1 MSPCWIG
8 HYRLSGRFGYG
19 SGDSVSRI
27 GLVDIVRT
35 TGLGYLNLLDLSGL
49 EVLELKLGCGRI
61 LRTRLRVRY
70 VSIYGPLVHMSRG
83 LLAGVVVLAFA
94 FAFPVA
100 PLSAKKKE
108 EAGKLT
114 KKQER
119 KRLKKLEKELQGPFK
134 RWLKEDVLYIITDG
148 EKKAFVR
155 LTTGEERENFIEQ
168 FWMRRDPTPDS
179 MENEYKEE
187 HYRRIA
193 YANDRFFSGLP
204 GWRTDRGQI
213 YITFGPPD
221 EIEDHPTGGPY
232 ERPWEEGGGRTITYP
247 FQIWRYRWIEGIGTN
262 ILIEF
267 VDRTMT
273 GQYRHTMD
281 PTEKDAALHIPGYG
295 DTFFEGRQGI
305 MNRGDRIGGLGH
317 MGVPEG
323 HGGMRYNPFERLEQ
337 FAKLQRP
344 PPVKF
349 RDLEA
354 VVESRI
360 EYNTL
365 PYKVE
370 VHYVRI
376 TDSSILTGVTVQLEN
391 KDLVFKEEDGIHKG
405 IVNIFGRVTT
415 LTRRIATIF
424 EDTVTI
430 DTTAERLP
438 QQMNRSSVYHKSIP
452 LAPGMYRLEL
462 VVKDVV
468 GETMSTYRVALHVPK
483 FEEDKLAN
491 SSLILADKIE
501 RVPTRSLGT
510 GQFVIGSSKV
520 RPRIGEEFRRDE
532 KMGIYM
538 QIYNLGEDEETRRAN
553 GSVTY
558 KIARLDNPEELL
570 LDFTEDIN
578 TMRGASP
585 RQTVVEKLL
594 PLANLEPGEYR
605 LSLEVSDSVK
615 NEVLMPS
622 ATFKV
627 VK

>member
-1 MSPCWIG
+1 
-8 HYRLSGRFGYG
+8 
-19 SGDSVSRI
+19 
-27 GLVDIVRT
+27 
-35 TGLGYLNLLDLSGL
+35 
-49 EVLELKLGCGRI
+49 
-61 LRTRLRVRY
+61 
-70 VSIYGPLVHMSRG
+70 MSRR

-100 PLSAKKKE
+100 PLSAKEKQ

-134 RWLKEDVLYIITDG
+134 RWLKEDVLYIITG
-148 EKKAFVR
+148 VEKKAFLR
-155 LTTGEERENFIEQ
+155 FTTAEEREDFIEQ

-193 YANDRFFSGLP
+193 YANDRFASGFP
-204 GWRTDRGQI
+204 GWRTDRGRI

-221 EIEDHPTGGPY
+221 EIEDHPSGGLY
-232 ERPWEEGGGRTITYP
+232 DRPMDEGGGTTSTYP
-247 FQIWRYRWIEGIGTN
+247 FQIWRYRYIQGIGTD

-267 VDRTMT
+267 VDTTMT
-273 GQYRHTMD
+273 GEYRHTMD
-281 PTEKDAALHIPGYG
+281 PYEKDALTHVPGAGATLYEQMG
-295 DTFFEGRQGI
+295 MMDRNDRMAGRP
-305 MNRGDRIGGLGH
+305 
-317 MGVPEG
+317 GVP
-323 HGGMRYNPFERLEQ
+323 HGMQSRRYQPFERLEQ
-337 FAKLQRP
+337 WAKLQKP

-349 RDLEA
+349 KDLEA

-365 PYKVE
+365 PYEVE

-376 TDSSILTGVTVQLEN
+376 TDNSILTGITVQLEN
-391 KDLVFKEEDGIHKG
+391 KDLIFREEDGLHKG

-415 LTRRIATIF
+415 LTRRIATVF
-424 EDTVTI
+424 EDTVSL
-430 DTTAERLP
+430 DTTEERLP

-462 VVKDVV
+462 VVKDVI
-468 GETMSTYRVALHVPK
+468 GETMSTHRVALHVPE
-483 FEEDKLAN
+483 FEEDKLAS

-520 RPRIGEEFRRDE
+520 RPRIGEEFKRNE
-532 KMGIYM
+532 KMGIYV

-558 KIARLDNPEELL
+558 KIARLDKPEDLL

-578 TMRGASP
+578 TIRGASP

-594 PLANLEPGEYR
+594 PLGSLDPGEYR

-627 VK
+627 K

>member
-1 MSPCWIG
+1 
-8 HYRLSGRFGYG
+8 
-19 SGDSVSRI
+19 
-27 GLVDIVRT
+27 
-35 TGLGYLNLLDLSGL
+35 
-49 EVLELKLGCGRI
+49 
-61 LRTRLRVRY
+61 
-70 VSIYGPLVHMSRG
+70 MSRR
-83 LLAGVVVLAFA
+83 LLAGVVVLACA

-100 PLSAKKKE
+100 PLSAKEKQ

-134 RWLKEDVLYIITDG
+134 RWLKEDVLYIITG
-148 EKKAFVR
+148 VEKKAFLR
-155 LTTGEERENFIEQ
+155 FTTGEEREDFIEQ

-193 YANDRFFSGLP
+193 YANDRFASGFP
-204 GWRTDRGQI
+204 GWRTDRGRI

-221 EIEDHPTGGPY
+221 EIEDHPSGGLY
-232 ERPWEEGGGRTITYP
+232 DRPIDEGGGTTSTFP
-247 FQIWRYRWIEGIGTN
+247 FQIWRYRYLQGVGTD

-267 VDRTMT
+267 VDPTLT
-273 GQYRHTMD
+273 GEYRHTMD
-281 PTEKDAALHIPGYG
+281 PYEKDALTHVPGAGATLYEQMG
-295 DTFFEGRQGI
+295 MANRSDRMSGRP
-305 MNRGDRIGGLGH
+305 
-317 MGVPEG
+317 GVPN
-323 HGGMRYNPFERLEQ
+323 GMQSRRYQPFERLEQ
-337 FAKLQRP
+337 WAKLQKP

-349 RDLEA
+349 KDLEA
-354 VVESRI
+354 VVESHI

-365 PYKVE
+365 PFEVK

-376 TDSSILTGVTVQLEN
+376 TDNSILTGITVQLEN
-391 KDLVFKEEDGIHKG
+391 KDLIFREEDGLHKG

-415 LTRRIATIF
+415 LTRRIATVF
-424 EDTVTI
+424 EDTVTL

-438 QQMNRSSVYHKSIP
+438 QQMNRSSVYHKSVP

-462 VVKDVV
+462 AVKDVI
-468 GETMSTYRVALHVPK
+468 GETMSTHRVALHVPK
-483 FEEDKLAN
+483 FEEDKLAS

-520 RPRIGEEFRRDE
+520 RPRIGEEFKRSE
-532 KMGIYM
+532 KMGIYV

-558 KIARLDNPEELL
+558 KIARLDKPEDLL

-578 TMRGASP
+578 TIRGASP

-594 PLANLEPGEYR
+594 PLGSLDPGEYR

-622 ATFKV
+622 ATFEIK
-627 VK
+627 

>member
-1 MSPCWIG
+1 
-8 HYRLSGRFGYG
+8 
-19 SGDSVSRI
+19 
-27 GLVDIVRT
+27 
-35 TGLGYLNLLDLSGL
+35 
-49 EVLELKLGCGRI
+49 
-61 LRTRLRVRY
+61 
-70 VSIYGPLVHMSRG
+70 MSRR

-94 FAFPVA
+94 VAFPVA
-100 PLSAKKKE
+100 PLSAKKKQ

-119 KRLKKLEKELQGPFK
+119 KQLKKLQKELQGPFK
-134 RWLKEDVLYIITDG
+134 RWLKEDVLYIITG
-148 EKKAFVR
+148 VEKKAFLR
-155 LTTGEERENFIEQ
+155 FTTAEEREDFIEQ

-193 YANDRFFSGLP
+193 YANDRFASGFP
-204 GWRTDRGQI
+204 GWRTDRGRI

-221 EIEDHPTGGPY
+221 EIEDHPSGGLY
-232 ERPWEEGGGRTITYP
+232 DRPMDEGGGTTSTYP
-247 FQIWRYRWIEGIGTN
+247 FQIWRYRYLEGIGTD

-267 VDRTMT
+267 VDTTMT
-273 GQYRHTMD
+273 GEYRHTMD
-281 PTEKDAALHIPGYG
+281 PYEKDALAHVPGAGATLYEQMG
-295 DTFFEGRQGI
+295 MMDRNDRMAGRP
-305 MNRGDRIGGLGH
+305 
-317 MGVPEG
+317 GVP
-323 HGGMRYNPFERLEQ
+323 HGMSSRRYQPFERLEQ
-337 FAKLQRP
+337 WAKLQKP

-365 PYKVE
+365 PYEVQ

-376 TDSSILTGVTVQLEN
+376 TDNSILTGITVQLEN
-391 KDLVFKEEDGIHKG
+391 RDLIFREEDGLHKG

-415 LTRRIATIF
+415 LTRRIATVF
-424 EDTVTI
+424 EDTVTL

-468 GETMSTYRVALHVPK
+468 GETMSTHRVALHVPE
-483 FEEDKLAN
+483 FEEDKLAS

-520 RPRIGEEFRRDE
+520 RPRIGEEFKRNE
-532 KMGIYM
+532 KMGIYV

-558 KIARLDNPEELL
+558 KIARLDKPEDLL

-578 TMRGASP
+578 TIRGASP

-594 PLANLEPGEYR
+594 PLGSLDPGEYR

-622 ATFKV
+622 ATFKI
-627 VK
+627 K

>member
-1 MSPCWIG
+1 
-8 HYRLSGRFGYG
+8 
-19 SGDSVSRI
+19 
-27 GLVDIVRT
+27 
-35 TGLGYLNLLDLSGL
+35 
-49 EVLELKLGCGRI
+49 
-61 LRTRLRVRY
+61 
-70 VSIYGPLVHMSRG
+70 MSRR

-114 KKQER
+114 RKQER
-119 KRLKKLEKELQGPFK
+119 KRLKRLEKELQGPFK
-134 RWLKEDVLYIITDG
+134 RWLKEDVLYIITGG
-148 EKKAFVR
+148 EKKAFLR

-179 MENEYKEE
+179 IENEYKEE

-193 YANDRFFSGLP
+193 YANDRFASGFP
-204 GWRTDRGQI
+204 GWRTDRGRM

-221 EIEDHPTGGPY
+221 EIEDHPSGGLY
-232 ERPWEEGGGRTITYP
+232 DRPMDEGGGTTTTFP
-247 FQIWRYRWIEGIGTN
+247 FQIWRYRYIDGVGTD

-267 VDRTMT
+267 VDTTMT
-273 GQYRHTMD
+273 GEYRHTMD
-281 PTEKDAALHIPGYG
+281 PYEKDALTHVPGAGATLYEQMG
-295 DTFFEGRQGI
+295 MMDRNDRMSGRP
-305 MNRGDRIGGLGH
+305 
-317 MGVPEG
+317 GVP
-323 HGGMRYNPFERLEQ
+323 HGMSSRRYQPFERLEQ
-337 FAKLQRP
+337 WAKLQKP

-349 RDLEA
+349 KDLEA

-370 VHYVRI
+370 THYVRI
-376 TDSSILTGVTVQLEN
+376 TDNSILTGVTVQLEN
-391 KDLVFKEEDGIHKG
+391 KDLVFKEEDGLHKG

-415 LTRRIATIF
+415 LTRRIATVF

-462 VVKDVV
+462 VVKDIV
-468 GETMSTYRVALHVPK
+468 GETMSTHRVALHVPE

-520 RPRIGEEFRRDE
+520 RPRIGEEFKRGE

-558 KIARLDNPEELL
+558 KIARLDKPEELL
-570 LDFTEDIN
+570 LDFTEDIS
-578 TMRGASP
+578 TIRGASP

-594 PLANLEPGEYR
+594 PLASLDPGEYR

-627 VK
+627 K

>member
-1 MSPCWIG
+1 M
-8 HYRLSGRFGYG
+8 
-19 SGDSVSRI
+19 
-27 GLVDIVRT
+27 DIVRT
-35 TGLGYLNLLDLSGL
+35 TGVGYLNLLDLLGQ
-49 EVLELKLGCGRI
+49 EVLESKLGRSRI
-61 LRTRLRVRY
+61 LRTRLRVRR
-70 VSIYGPLVHMSRG
+70 VSIYGAVVNMSRR

-134 RWLKEDVLYIITDG
+134 RWLKEDVLYIITGG
-148 EKKAFVR
+148 ERKAFVR
-155 LTTGEERENFIEQ
+155 FTTAEERENFIEQ

-193 YANDRFFSGLP
+193 HANDRFASGFP
-204 GWRTDRGQI
+204 GWKTDRGRI

-221 EIEDHPTGGPY
+221 EIEDHPAGGLY
-232 ERPWEEGGGRTITYP
+232 QRPMDEGGGTTSTYP
-247 FQIWRYRWIEGIGTN
+247 FQIWRYRYIEGIGTD

-273 GQYRHTMD
+273 GEYRHTMD
-281 PTEKDAALHIPGYG
+281 LTEKDALLHVPGAG
-295 DTFFEGRQGI
+295 PTMFEQMG
-305 MNRGDRIGGLGH
+305 MMDRADRTGGLR
-317 MGVPEG
+317 
-323 HGGMRYNPFERLEQ
+323 GGGGFGSRRTNPFERLEQ
-337 FAKLQRP
+337 WAKLQRP

-354 VVESRI
+354 VVESHI

-370 VHYVRI
+370 THYVRI
-376 TDSSILTGVTVQLEN
+376 TDNSILTGVTVQIEN
-391 KDLVFKEEDGIHKG
+391 KDLVFREEDGLHKG

-430 DTTAERLP
+430 ETTEERLP

-468 GETMSTYRVALHVPK
+468 GETMSTHRVALHVPK
-483 FEEDKLAN
+483 FEEDKLAS

-510 GQFVIGSSKV
+510 GQFVIGSCKV
-520 RPRIGEEFRRDE
+520 RPRIGEEFRRSE

-538 QIYNLGEDEETRRAN
+538 QIYNLGEDQETRRAN

-558 KIARLDNPEELL
+558 KIARLDTPEELL
-570 LDFTEDIN
+570 LDFTEGIN
-578 TMRGASP
+578 TIRGASP

>member
-1 MSPCWIG
+1 
-8 HYRLSGRFGYG
+8 
-19 SGDSVSRI
+19 
-27 GLVDIVRT
+27 
-35 TGLGYLNLLDLSGL
+35 
-49 EVLELKLGCGRI
+49 
-61 LRTRLRVRY
+61 
-70 VSIYGPLVHMSRG
+70 MSRRF
-83 LLAGVVVLAFA
+83 LAGVVVLAFA

-100 PLSAKKKE
+100 PLSAKKQE

-114 KKQER
+114 RKQER
-119 KRLKKLEKELQGPFK
+119 KRLKRLEKELRGPFK
-134 RWLKEDVLYIITDG
+134 RWLKEDVLYIITGG
-148 EKKAFVR
+148 EKKAFLR
-155 LTTGEERENFIEQ
+155 LATGEERENFIEQ

-179 MENEYKEE
+179 IENEYKEE

-193 YANDRFFSGLP
+193 YANDRFASGFP
-204 GWRTDRGQI
+204 GWRTDRGRI

-221 EIEDHPTGGPY
+221 EIEDHPSGGLY
-232 ERPWEEGGGRTITYP
+232 DRPMDEGGGTTATYP
-247 FQIWRYRWIEGIGTN
+247 FQIWRYRYIDGIGTD

-267 VDRTMT
+267 VDPTMT
-273 GQYRHTMD
+273 GEYRHTMD
-281 PTEKDAALHIPGYG
+281 PYEKDALTHVPGAGATLYEQMG
-295 DTFFEGRQGI
+295 MMDRNDRMAGRP
-305 MNRGDRIGGLGH
+305 
-317 MGVPEG
+317 GVP
-323 HGGMRYNPFERLEQ
+323 HGMNGRRYQPFERLEQ
-337 FAKLQRP
+337 WAKLQKP

-349 RDLEA
+349 KDLEA

-370 VHYVRI
+370 THYVRI
-376 TDSSILTGVTVQLEN
+376 TDNSILTGVTVQLEN
-391 KDLVFKEEDGIHKG
+391 KDLVFKEEDGLHKG

-415 LTRRIATIF
+415 LTRRIATVF
-424 EDTVTI
+424 EDIVTI

-462 VVKDVV
+462 VVKDIV
-468 GETMSTYRVALHVPK
+468 GETMSTHRVALHVPE

-520 RPRIGEEFRRDE
+520 RPRIGEEFKRGE

-558 KIARLDNPEELL
+558 KIARLDKPEELL
-570 LDFTEDIN
+570 LDFTEDLSTI
-578 TMRGASP
+578 RGASP

-594 PLANLEPGEYR
+594 PLANLDPGEYR

-627 VK
+627 K

>member
-1 MSPCWIG
+1 
-8 HYRLSGRFGYG
+8 
-19 SGDSVSRI
+19 
-27 GLVDIVRT
+27 
-35 TGLGYLNLLDLSGL
+35 
-49 EVLELKLGCGRI
+49 
-61 LRTRLRVRY
+61 
-70 VSIYGPLVHMSRG
+70 MSRR

-119 KRLKKLEKELQGPFK
+119 KRLKKLEKELRGPFK
-134 RWLKEDVLYIITDG
+134 RWLKEDVLYIITGG
-148 EKKAFVR
+148 ERKAFFR

-193 YANDRFFSGLP
+193 YANDRFASGFP
-204 GWRTDRGQI
+204 GWKTDRGRI

-221 EIEDHPTGGPY
+221 EIEDHPAGGLY
-232 ERPWEEGGGRTITYP
+232 ERPIDEGGGTTSTYP
-247 FQIWRYRWIEGIGTN
+247 FQIWRYRYLEGVGTD

-273 GQYRHTMD
+273 GEYRHTMD
-281 PTEKDAALHIPGYG
+281 PNEKDALLHVPGAG
-295 DTFFEGRQGI
+295 ATLFEQMG
-305 MNRGDRIGGLGH
+305 MTDRGNRIGGLGGP
-317 MGVPEG
+317 GVR
-323 HGGMRYNPFERLEQ
+323 GGFGSSRRNQPFERLEQ
-337 FAKLQRP
+337 WAKLQRP

-354 VVESRI
+354 VVESHI

-370 VHYVRI
+370 THYVRI
-376 TDSSILTGVTVQLEN
+376 TDNSILTGVTVQIEN
-391 KDLVFKEEDGIHKG
+391 KDLVFKEEDGLHKG

-430 DTTAERLP
+430 ETTAERLP

-468 GETMSTYRVALHVPK
+468 GETMSTHRVALHVPK
-483 FEEDKLAN
+483 FEEDKLAS

-520 RPRIGEEFRRDE
+520 RPRIGEEFRRSE

-558 KIARLDNPEELL
+558 KIARLDKPEELL

-578 TMRGASP
+578 TIRGASP

>member
-1 MSPCWIG
+1 
-8 HYRLSGRFGYG
+8 
-19 SGDSVSRI
+19 
-27 GLVDIVRT
+27 
-35 TGLGYLNLLDLSGL
+35 
-49 EVLELKLGCGRI
+49 
-61 LRTRLRVRY
+61 
-70 VSIYGPLVHMSRG
+70 MSRR

-100 PLSAKKKE
+100 PLSAKEKQ

-134 RWLKEDVLYIITDG
+134 RWLKEDVLYIITG
-148 EKKAFVR
+148 VEKKAFVR
-155 LTTGEERENFIEQ
+155 FTTGEEREDFIEQ

-193 YANDRFFSGLP
+193 YANDRFASGFP
-204 GWRTDRGQI
+204 GWRTDRGRI

-221 EIEDHPTGGPY
+221 EIEDHPAGGMY
-232 ERPWEEGGGRTITYP
+232 DRPMDEGGGTTSTFP
-247 FQIWRYRWIEGIGTN
+247 FQIWRYRYIEGIGTD

-267 VDRTMT
+267 VDPTMT
-273 GQYRHTMD
+273 GEYRHTMD
-281 PTEKDAALHIPGYG
+281 PYEKDALTHVPGAGATLYEQMG
-295 DTFFEGRQGI
+295 MMDRSHRVNG
-305 MNRGDRIGGLGH
+305 NRP
-317 MGVPEG
+317 GVP
-323 HGGMRYNPFERLEQ
+323 HGMSSRRYQPFERLEQ
-337 FAKLQRP
+337 WAKLQKP

-349 RDLEA
+349 KDLEA

-365 PYKVE
+365 PFEVK
-370 VHYVRI
+370 VHYVRV
-376 TDSSILTGVTVQLEN
+376 TDNSILTGITVQLEN
-391 KDLVFKEEDGIHKG
+391 KDLIFKEEDGLHKG

-415 LTRRIATIF
+415 LTRRIATVF
-424 EDTVTI
+424 EDTVSL

-438 QQMNRSSVYHKSIP
+438 QQMNRSSVYHKSVP

-462 VVKDVV
+462 VVKDVI
-468 GETMSTYRVALHVPK
+468 GETMSTHRVALHVPK
-483 FEEDKLAN
+483 FEEDKLAS

-520 RPRIGEEFRRDE
+520 RPRIGEEFKRSE
-532 KMGIYM
+532 KMGIYV

-558 KIARLDNPEELL
+558 KIARLDKPEELL

-578 TMRGASP
+578 TIRGASP

-594 PLANLEPGEYR
+594 PLGSLDPGEYR

-622 ATFKV
+622 ATFKIQ
-627 VK
+627 

>member
-1 MSPCWIG
+1 
-8 HYRLSGRFGYG
+8 
-19 SGDSVSRI
+19 
-27 GLVDIVRT
+27 
-35 TGLGYLNLLDLSGL
+35 
-49 EVLELKLGCGRI
+49 
-61 LRTRLRVRY
+61 
-70 VSIYGPLVHMSRG
+70 MSRR

-134 RWLKEDVLYIITDG
+134 RWLKEDVRYIITGG
-148 EKKAFVR
+148 ERKAFVR
-155 LTTGEERENFIEQ
+155 FTTAEERENFIEQ

-193 YANDRFFSGLP
+193 YANDRFASGFP
-204 GWRTDRGQI
+204 GWKTDRGRI

-221 EIEDHPTGGPY
+221 EIEDHPAGGLY
-232 ERPWEEGGGRTITYP
+232 QRPIDEGGGTTSTYP
-247 FQIWRYRWIEGIGTN
+247 FQIWRYRYIEGIGTD

-273 GQYRHTMD
+273 GEYRHTMD
-281 PTEKDAALHIPGYG
+281 PTEKDALLHVPGAG
-295 DTFFEGRQGI
+295 STLFEQMGMMDRA
-305 MNRGDRIGGLGH
+305 DRIGGLR
-317 MGVPEG
+317 
-323 HGGMRYNPFERLEQ
+323 GGGGFGSRRTNPFERLEQ
-337 FAKLQRP
+337 WAKLQRP

-354 VVESRI
+354 VVESHI

-370 VHYVRI
+370 THYVRI
-376 TDSSILTGVTVQLEN
+376 TDNSILTGVTVQIEN
-391 KDLVFKEEDGIHKG
+391 KDLVFREEDGLHKG

-430 DTTAERLP
+430 ETTEERLP

-468 GETMSTYRVALHVPK
+468 GETMSTHRVALHVSK
-483 FEEDKLAN
+483 FEEDKLAS

-520 RPRIGEEFRRDE
+520 RPRIGEEFRRSE

-558 KIARLDNPEELL
+558 KIARLDKPEELL
-570 LDFTEDIN
+570 LDFTEDIS
-578 TMRGASP
+578 TIRGASP

>member
-1 MSPCWIG
+1 
-8 HYRLSGRFGYG
+8 
-19 SGDSVSRI
+19 
-27 GLVDIVRT
+27 
-35 TGLGYLNLLDLSGL
+35 
-49 EVLELKLGCGRI
+49 
-61 LRTRLRVRY
+61 
-70 VSIYGPLVHMSRG
+70 MSRR

-94 FAFPVA
+94 FTFPVA
-100 PLSAKKKE
+100 PLSAKEKQ

-134 RWLKEDVLYIITDG
+134 RWLKEDVLYIITG
-148 EKKAFVR
+148 VEKKAFVR
-155 LTTGEERENFIEQ
+155 FTTGEEREDFIEQ

-193 YANDRFFSGLP
+193 YANDRFASGFP
-204 GWRTDRGQI
+204 GWRTDRGRI

-221 EIEDHPTGGPY
+221 EIEDHPAGGMY
-232 ERPWEEGGGRTITYP
+232 DRPMDEGGGTTSTFP
-247 FQIWRYRWIEGIGTN
+247 FQIWRYRYIEGIGTD

-267 VDRTMT
+267 VDPTMT
-273 GQYRHTMD
+273 GEYRHTMD
-281 PTEKDAALHIPGYG
+281 PYEKDALTHVPGAGATLYEQMG
-295 DTFFEGRQGI
+295 MMDRSHRVNG
-305 MNRGDRIGGLGH
+305 NRP
-317 MGVPEG
+317 GVP
-323 HGGMRYNPFERLEQ
+323 HGMSSRRYQPFERLEQ
-337 FAKLQRP
+337 WAKLQKP

-349 RDLEA
+349 KDLEA

-365 PYKVE
+365 PFEVK
-370 VHYVRI
+370 VHYVRV
-376 TDSSILTGVTVQLEN
+376 TDNSILTGITVQLEN
-391 KDLVFKEEDGIHKG
+391 KDLIFKEEDGLHKG

-415 LTRRIATIF
+415 LTRRIATVF
-424 EDTVTI
+424 EDTVSL

-438 QQMNRSSVYHKSIP
+438 QQMNRSSVYHKSVP

-462 VVKDVV
+462 VVKDVI
-468 GETMSTYRVALHVPK
+468 GETMSTHRVALHVPK
-483 FEEDKLAN
+483 FEEDKLAS

-520 RPRIGEEFRRDE
+520 RPRIGEEFKRSE
-532 KMGIYM
+532 KMGIYV

-558 KIARLDNPEELL
+558 KIARLDKPEELL

-578 TMRGASP
+578 TIRGASP

-594 PLANLEPGEYR
+594 PLGSLDPGEYR

-622 ATFKV
+622 ATFKIQ
-627 VK
+627 

>member
-1 MSPCWIG
+1 
-8 HYRLSGRFGYG
+8 
-19 SGDSVSRI
+19 
-27 GLVDIVRT
+27 
-35 TGLGYLNLLDLSGL
+35 
-49 EVLELKLGCGRI
+49 
-61 LRTRLRVRY
+61 
-70 VSIYGPLVHMSRG
+70 MSRR

-100 PLSAKKKE
+100 PLSAKEKQ

-134 RWLKEDVLYIITDG
+134 RWLKEDVLYIITG
-148 EKKAFVR
+148 VEKKAFVR
-155 LTTGEERENFIEQ
+155 FTTGEEREDFIEQ

-193 YANDRFFSGLP
+193 YANDRFASGFP
-204 GWRTDRGQI
+204 GWRTDRGRI

-221 EIEDHPTGGPY
+221 EIEDHPSGGLY
-232 ERPWEEGGGRTITYP
+232 DRPMDEGGGTTSTYP
-247 FQIWRYRWIEGIGTN
+247 FQIWRYRYIEGIGTD

-267 VDRTMT
+267 VDPSMT
-273 GQYRHTMD
+273 GEYRHTMD
-281 PTEKDAALHIPGYG
+281 PYEKDALTHVPGAGATLYEQMG
-295 DTFFEGRQGI
+295 MMDRSHRVNG
-305 MNRGDRIGGLGH
+305 NRP
-317 MGVPEG
+317 GVP
-323 HGGMRYNPFERLEQ
+323 HGMQSRRYQPFERLEQ
-337 FAKLQRP
+337 WAKLQKP

-349 RDLEA
+349 KDLEA

-365 PYKVE
+365 PYDVK

-376 TDSSILTGVTVQLEN
+376 TDNSILTGITVQLEN
-391 KDLVFKEEDGIHKG
+391 KDLIFREEDGLHKG

-415 LTRRIATIF
+415 LTRRIATVF
-424 EDTVTI
+424 EDTVSL

-438 QQMNRSSVYHKSIP
+438 QQMNRSSVYHKSVP

-462 VVKDVV
+462 VVKDVI
-468 GETMSTYRVALHVPK
+468 GETMSTHRVALHVPK
-483 FEEDKLAN
+483 FEEDKLAS

-520 RPRIGEEFRRDE
+520 RPRIGEEFKRSE
-532 KMGIYM
+532 KMGIYV

-558 KIARLDNPEELL
+558 KIARLDKPEELL

-578 TMRGASP
+578 TIRGASP

-594 PLANLEPGEYR
+594 PLGSLNPGEYR

-622 ATFKV
+622 ATFKIQ
-627 VK
+627 

>member
-1 MSPCWIG
+1 
-8 HYRLSGRFGYG
+8 
-19 SGDSVSRI
+19 
-27 GLVDIVRT
+27 
-35 TGLGYLNLLDLSGL
+35 
-49 EVLELKLGCGRI
+49 
-61 LRTRLRVRY
+61 
-70 VSIYGPLVHMSRG
+70 MSRR

-134 RWLKEDVLYIITDG
+134 RWLKEDVLYIITGG
-148 EKKAFVR
+148 ERKVFVR
-155 LTTGEERENFIEQ
+155 FTTAEERENFIEQ

-193 YANDRFFSGLP
+193 YANDRFASGFP
-204 GWRTDRGQI
+204 GWKTDRGRI

-221 EIEDHPTGGPY
+221 EIEDHPAGGLY
-232 ERPWEEGGGRTITYP
+232 QRPIDEGGGTTSTYP
-247 FQIWRYRWIEGIGTN
+247 FQIWRYRYIEGIGTD

-273 GQYRHTMD
+273 GEYRHTMD
-281 PTEKDAALHIPGYG
+281 PTEKDALLHVPGAG
-295 DTFFEGRQGI
+295 STMFEQMGMMDRA
-305 MNRGDRIGGLGH
+305 DRIGGLR
-317 MGVPEG
+317 
-323 HGGMRYNPFERLEQ
+323 GGGGFGSRRTNPFERLEQ
-337 FAKLQRP
+337 WAKLQRP

-354 VVESRI
+354 VVESHI

-370 VHYVRI
+370 THYVRI
-376 TDSSILTGVTVQLEN
+376 TDNSILTGVTVHIEN
-391 KDLVFKEEDGIHKG
+391 KDLVFREEDGLHKG

-430 DTTAERLP
+430 ETTEERLP

-468 GETMSTYRVALHVPK
+468 GETMSTHRVALHVPK
-483 FEEDKLAN
+483 FEEDKLAS

-520 RPRIGEEFRRDE
+520 RPRIGEEFRRSE

-558 KIARLDNPEELL
+558 KIARLDKPEELL
-570 LDFTEDIN
+570 LDFTEDIS
-578 TMRGASP
+578 TIRGASP

>member
-1 MSPCWIG
+1 
-8 HYRLSGRFGYG
+8 
-19 SGDSVSRI
+19 
-27 GLVDIVRT
+27 
-35 TGLGYLNLLDLSGL
+35 
-49 EVLELKLGCGRI
+49 
-61 LRTRLRVRY
+61 
-70 VSIYGPLVHMSRG
+70 MSRR

-100 PLSAKKKE
+100 PLFAKKKE

-119 KRLKKLEKELQGPFK
+119 KRLKRLEKELQGPFK
-134 RWLKEDVLYIITDG
+134 RWLKEDVLYIITG
-148 EKKAFVR
+148 VEKKAFVR
-155 LTTGEERENFIEQ
+155 FTTAEEREDFIEQ
-168 FWMRRDPTPDS
+168 FWLRRDPTPDS

-193 YANDRFFSGLP
+193 YANDRFASGFP
-204 GWRTDRGQI
+204 GWRTDRGRI

-221 EIEDHPTGGPY
+221 EIEDHPSGGMY
-232 ERPWEEGGGRTITYP
+232 DRPMEEGGGITSTYP
-247 FQIWRYRWIEGIGTN
+247 FQIWRYRYIEGIGN
-262 ILIEF
+262 DILIEF
-267 VDRTMT
+267 VDPTMT
-273 GQYRHTMD
+273 GEYRHTMD
-281 PTEKDAALHIPGYG
+281 PFEKDAMLHVPGAG
-295 DTFFEGRQGI
+295 ATLFEQMGMMDR
-305 MNRGDRIGGLGH
+305 NNRLRGDRP
-317 MGVPEG
+317 GVP
-323 HGGMRYNPFERLEQ
+323 HGFASRRYHPFERLEQ
-337 FAKLQRP
+337 WAKLQKP

-349 RDLEA
+349 KDLEA

-365 PYKVE
+365 PYQVE
-370 VHYVRI
+370 MHYVRI
-376 TDSSILTGVTVQLEN
+376 TDHSILTGVTVHLEN
-391 KDLVFKEEDGIHKG
+391 KDLVFKEEDGLHKG

-415 LTRRIATIF
+415 LTRRIATVF
-424 EDTVTI
+424 EDTVTL

-468 GETMSTYRVALHVPK
+468 GETMSTHRVALHVPK

-558 KIARLDNPEELL
+558 KIARLDKPEELL

-578 TMRGASP
+578 TIRGASP

-594 PLANLEPGEYR
+594 PLGNLEPGEYR
-605 LSLEVSDSVK
+605 LSLEVNDSVK

-627 VK
+627 K

>member
-1 MSPCWIG
+1 
-8 HYRLSGRFGYG
+8 
-19 SGDSVSRI
+19 
-27 GLVDIVRT
+27 
-35 TGLGYLNLLDLSGL
+35 
-49 EVLELKLGCGRI
+49 
-61 LRTRLRVRY
+61 
-70 VSIYGPLVHMSRG
+70 MSRR

-100 PLSAKKKE
+100 PLSAKEKQ

-134 RWLKEDVLYIITDG
+134 RWLKEDVLYIITG
-148 EKKAFVR
+148 VEKKAFLR
-155 LTTGEERENFIEQ
+155 FTTGEEREDFIEQ

-193 YANDRFFSGLP
+193 YANDRFASGFP
-204 GWRTDRGQI
+204 GWRTDRGRI

-221 EIEDHPTGGPY
+221 EIEDHPSGGLY
-232 ERPWEEGGGRTITYP
+232 DRPMDEGGGTTSTYP
-247 FQIWRYRWIEGIGTN
+247 FQIWRYRYIEGIGTD

-267 VDRTMT
+267 VDPSMT
-273 GQYRHTMD
+273 GEYRHTMD
-281 PTEKDAALHIPGYG
+281 PYEKDALMHVPGAGATLYEQMG
-295 DTFFEGRQGI
+295 MMDRNDRMAGRP
-305 MNRGDRIGGLGH
+305 
-317 MGVPEG
+317 GVP
-323 HGGMRYNPFERLEQ
+323 HGMQSRRYQPFERLEQ
-337 FAKLQRP
+337 WAKLQKP

-349 RDLEA
+349 KDLEA

-365 PYKVE
+365 PYDVK

-376 TDSSILTGVTVQLEN
+376 TDNSILTGITVQLEN
-391 KDLVFKEEDGIHKG
+391 KDLIFREEDGLHKG

-415 LTRRIATIF
+415 LTRRIATVF
-424 EDTVTI
+424 EDTVSL

-462 VVKDVV
+462 VVKDVI
-468 GETMSTYRVALHVPK
+468 GETMSTHRVALHVPE
-483 FEEDKLAN
+483 FEEDKLAS

-520 RPRIGEEFRRDE
+520 RPRIGEEFKRNE
-532 KMGIYM
+532 KMGIYV

-558 KIARLDNPEELL
+558 KIARLDKPEDLL

-578 TMRGASP
+578 TIRGASP

-594 PLANLEPGEYR
+594 PLGSLNPGEYR

-622 ATFKV
+622 ATFKI
-627 VK
+627 K

>member
-1 MSPCWIG
+1 
-8 HYRLSGRFGYG
+8 
-19 SGDSVSRI
+19 
-27 GLVDIVRT
+27 
-35 TGLGYLNLLDLSGL
+35 
-49 EVLELKLGCGRI
+49 
-61 LRTRLRVRY
+61 
-70 VSIYGPLVHMSRG
+70 MSRR
-83 LLAGVVVLAFA
+83 LLAGVVLLAFA

-108 EAGKLT
+108 EAGQLT

-119 KRLKKLEKELQGPFK
+119 KQLKKLQKELQGPFK
-134 RWLKEDVLYIITDG
+134 RWLKEDVLYIITGG
-148 EKKAFVR
+148 ERKAFIR
-155 LTTGEERENFIEQ
+155 FTTAEERENFIEQ

-193 YANDRFFSGLP
+193 YANDRFASGFP
-204 GWRTDRGQI
+204 GWRTDRGRI

-221 EIEDHPTGGPY
+221 EIEDHPSGGMY
-232 ERPWEEGGGRTITYP
+232 ERPMDEGGGTTSTFP
-247 FQIWRYRWIEGIGTN
+247 FQIWRYRYLEGVGTD

-267 VDRTMT
+267 VDPTLT
-273 GQYRHTMD
+273 GEYRHTMD
-281 PTEKDAALHIPGYG
+281 PYEKDALAHVPGAGATLYEQMG
-295 DTFFEGRQGI
+295 MMDRN
-305 MNRGDRIGGLGH
+305 NRMSG
-317 MGVPEG
+317 MPGVPY
-323 HGGMRYNPFERLEQ
+323 GMSSRRYQPFERLEQ
-337 FAKLQRP
+337 WAKLQKP

-370 VHYVRI
+370 THYVRI
-376 TDSSILTGVTVQLEN
+376 TDNSILTGVTVQIEN
-391 KDLVFKEEDGIHKG
+391 KDLIFREEDGLHRG

-430 DTTAERLP
+430 ETTAERLP
-438 QQMNRSSVYHKSIP
+438 QQMNRSSIYHKSVP

-468 GETMSTYRVALHVPK
+468 GETMSTHRVALHVPK

-520 RPRIGEEFRRDE
+520 RPRIGEEFRRGE

-538 QIYNLGEDEETRRAN
+538 QIYNLGENEETRRAN

-558 KIARLDNPEELL
+558 KIARLDRPEELL
-570 LDFTEDIN
+570 LNFTEDIN
-578 TMRGASP
+578 TIRGASP

-622 ATFKV
+622 ATFKI

>member
-1 MSPCWIG
+1 
-8 HYRLSGRFGYG
+8 
-19 SGDSVSRI
+19 
-27 GLVDIVRT
+27 
-35 TGLGYLNLLDLSGL
+35 
-49 EVLELKLGCGRI
+49 
-61 LRTRLRVRY
+61 
-70 VSIYGPLVHMSRG
+70 MSRR

-100 PLSAKKKE
+100 PLSAKEKQ

-134 RWLKEDVLYIITDG
+134 RWLKEDVLYIITG
-148 EKKAFVR
+148 VEKKAFLR
-155 LTTGEERENFIEQ
+155 FTTGEEREDFIEQ

-193 YANDRFFSGLP
+193 YANDRFASGFP
-204 GWRTDRGQI
+204 GWRTDRGRI

-221 EIEDHPTGGPY
+221 EIEDHPSGGLY
-232 ERPWEEGGGRTITYP
+232 DRPMEEGGGTTSTYP
-247 FQIWRYRWIEGIGTN
+247 FQIWRYRYIEGIGTD

-267 VDRTMT
+267 VDPSMT
-273 GQYRHTMD
+273 GEYRHTMD
-281 PTEKDAALHIPGYG
+281 PYEKDALMHVPGAGATLYEQMG
-295 DTFFEGRQGI
+295 MMDRNDRMSGRP
-305 MNRGDRIGGLGH
+305 
-317 MGVPEG
+317 GVP
-323 HGGMRYNPFERLEQ
+323 HGMQGRRYQPFERLEQ
-337 FAKLQRP
+337 WAKLQKP

-370 VHYVRI
+370 THYVRI
-376 TDSSILTGVTVQLEN
+376 TDNSILTGITVQLEN
-391 KDLVFKEEDGIHKG
+391 KDLIFREEDGLHKG

-424 EDTVTI
+424 EDTVTL
-430 DTTAERLP
+430 DTTEERLP

-462 VVKDVV
+462 VVKDVI
-468 GETMSTYRVALHVPK
+468 GETMSTHRVALHVPE
-483 FEEDKLAN
+483 FEEDKLAS

-520 RPRIGEEFRRDE
+520 RPRIGEEFKRSE
-532 KMGIYM
+532 KMGIYV

-558 KIARLDNPEELL
+558 KIARLDKPEDLL

-578 TMRGASP
+578 TIRGASP

-594 PLANLEPGEYR
+594 PLGSLDPGEYR

-622 ATFKV
+622 ATFKI
-627 VK
+627 K

>member
-1 MSPCWIG
+1 
-8 HYRLSGRFGYG
+8 
-19 SGDSVSRI
+19 
-27 GLVDIVRT
+27 
-35 TGLGYLNLLDLSGL
+35 
-49 EVLELKLGCGRI
+49 
-61 LRTRLRVRY
+61 
-70 VSIYGPLVHMSRG
+70 MSRR

-100 PLSAKKKE
+100 PLSAKEKQ

-134 RWLKEDVLYIITDG
+134 RWLKEDVLYIITG
-148 EKKAFVR
+148 VEKKAFVR
-155 LTTGEERENFIEQ
+155 FTTGEEREDFIEQ

-193 YANDRFFSGLP
+193 YANDRFASGFP
-204 GWRTDRGQI
+204 GWRTDRGRI

-221 EIEDHPTGGPY
+221 EIEDHPAGGMY
-232 ERPWEEGGGRTITYP
+232 DRPMDEGGGTTSTFP
-247 FQIWRYRWIEGIGTN
+247 FQIWRYRYIEGIGTD

-267 VDRTMT
+267 VDPSMT
-273 GQYRHTMD
+273 GEYRHTMD
-281 PTEKDAALHIPGYG
+281 PYEKDALTHVPGAGATLYEQMG
-295 DTFFEGRQGI
+295 MMDRSHRVNG
-305 MNRGDRIGGLGH
+305 NRP
-317 MGVPEG
+317 GVP
-323 HGGMRYNPFERLEQ
+323 HGMSSRRYQPFERLEQ
-337 FAKLQRP
+337 WAKLQKP

-349 RDLEA
+349 KDLEA

-365 PYKVE
+365 PFEVK
-370 VHYVRI
+370 VHYVRV
-376 TDSSILTGVTVQLEN
+376 TDNSILTGITVQLEN
-391 KDLVFKEEDGIHKG
+391 KDLIFKEEDGLHKG

-415 LTRRIATIF
+415 LTRRIATVF
-424 EDTVTI
+424 EDTVSL

-438 QQMNRSSVYHKSIP
+438 QQMNRSSVYHKSVP

-462 VVKDVV
+462 VVKDVI
-468 GETMSTYRVALHVPK
+468 GETMSTHRVALHVPK
-483 FEEDKLAN
+483 FEEDKLAS

-520 RPRIGEEFRRDE
+520 RPRIGEEFKRSE
-532 KMGIYM
+532 KMGIYV

-558 KIARLDNPEELL
+558 KIARLDKPEELL

-578 TMRGASP
+578 TIRGASP

-594 PLANLEPGEYR
+594 PLGSLNPGEYR

-622 ATFKV
+622 ATFKI
-627 VK
+627 K

>member
-1 MSPCWIG
+1 
-8 HYRLSGRFGYG
+8 
-19 SGDSVSRI
+19 
-27 GLVDIVRT
+27 
-35 TGLGYLNLLDLSGL
+35 
-49 EVLELKLGCGRI
+49 
-61 LRTRLRVRY
+61 
-70 VSIYGPLVHMSRG
+70 MSRRF
-83 LLAGVVVLAFA
+83 LAGVVVLAFA

-119 KRLKKLEKELQGPFK
+119 KRLKRLEKELQGPFK
-134 RWLKEDVLYIITDG
+134 RWLKEDVLYIITG
-148 EKKAFVR
+148 VERKAFVR
-155 LTTGEERENFIEQ
+155 FTTAEEREDFIEQ
-168 FWMRRDPTPDS
+168 FWLRRDPTPDS

-193 YANDRFFSGLP
+193 YANDRFASGFP
-204 GWRTDRGQI
+204 GWRTDRGRI

-221 EIEDHPTGGPY
+221 EIEDHPSGGLY
-232 ERPWEEGGGRTITYP
+232 DRPMDEGGGVTTTYP
-247 FQIWRYRWIEGIGTN
+247 FQIWRYRYIEGIGTD

-267 VDRTMT
+267 VDPTMT
-273 GQYRHTMD
+273 GEYRHTMD
-281 PTEKDAALHIPGYG
+281 PFEKDAMLHIPGAG
-295 DTFFEGRQGI
+295 ATLFEQMGMMDRE
-305 MNRGDRIGGLGH
+305 NRVRGDRP
-317 MGVPEG
+317 GVP
-323 HGGMRYNPFERLEQ
+323 HGFSSRRYHPFERLEQ
-337 FAKLQRP
+337 WAKLQKP
-344 PPVKF
+344 PLVKF
-349 RDLEA
+349 KDLEA

-376 TDSSILTGVTVQLEN
+376 TDNSILTGVTVQLEN
-391 KDLVFKEEDGIHKG
+391 KDLVFKEEDGLHKG

-415 LTRRIATIF
+415 LTRRIATVF
-424 EDTVTI
+424 EDTVTL

-438 QQMNRSSVYHKSIP
+438 EQMNRSSVYHKSIP

-468 GETMSTYRVALHVPK
+468 GETMSTHRVALHVPK

-538 QIYNLGEDEETRRAN
+538 QIYNLGEDEEARRAN

-558 KIARLDNPEELL
+558 KIARLDKPEELL

-578 TMRGASP
+578 TIRGASP

-594 PLANLEPGEYR
+594 PLGNLEPGEYR
-605 LSLEVSDSVK
+605 LSLEVNDSVK

-627 VK
+627 K

>member
-1 MSPCWIG
+1 
-8 HYRLSGRFGYG
+8 
-19 SGDSVSRI
+19 
-27 GLVDIVRT
+27 
-35 TGLGYLNLLDLSGL
+35 
-49 EVLELKLGCGRI
+49 
-61 LRTRLRVRY
+61 
-70 VSIYGPLVHMSRG
+70 MSRR

-114 KKQER
+114 RKQER
-119 KRLKKLEKELQGPFK
+119 KRLKRLEKELQGPFK
-134 RWLKEDVLYIITDG
+134 RWLKEDVLYIITGG
-148 EKKAFVR
+148 EKKAFLR

-179 MENEYKEE
+179 IENEYKEE

-193 YANDRFFSGLP
+193 YANDRFASGFP
-204 GWRTDRGQI
+204 GWRTDRGRM

-221 EIEDHPTGGPY
+221 EIEDHPSGGLY
-232 ERPWEEGGGRTITYP
+232 DRPMDEGGGTTATYP
-247 FQIWRYRWIEGIGTN
+247 FQIWRYRYIDGIGTD

-267 VDRTMT
+267 VDPTMT
-273 GQYRHTMD
+273 GEFRHTMD
-281 PTEKDAALHIPGYG
+281 PYEKDALTHVPGAGATLYEQMG
-295 DTFFEGRQGI
+295 MMDRNQRMAGRP
-305 MNRGDRIGGLGH
+305 
-317 MGVPEG
+317 GVP
-323 HGGMRYNPFERLEQ
+323 HGMSSSRYQPFERLEQ
-337 FAKLQRP
+337 WAKLQKP

-349 RDLEA
+349 KDLEA

-370 VHYVRI
+370 THYVRI
-376 TDSSILTGVTVQLEN
+376 TDNSILTGVTVQLEN
-391 KDLVFKEEDGIHKG
+391 KDLVFKEEDGLHKG
-405 IVNIFGRVTT
+405 IINIFGRVTT
-415 LTRRIATIF
+415 LTRRIATVF

-462 VVKDVV
+462 VVKDIV
-468 GETMSTYRVALHVPK
+468 GETMSTHRVALHVPE

-520 RPRIGEEFRRDE
+520 RPRIGEEFKRGE

-558 KIARLDNPEELL
+558 KIARLDKPEELL
-570 LDFTEDIN
+570 LDFTEDLSTI
-578 TMRGASP
+578 RGGSP

-594 PLANLEPGEYR
+594 PLANLDPGEYR

-627 VK
+627 K